1 MFLEATIQACFFLFF
16 SPLLLGVINKTKAF
30 VGGRKGPPVLQTYY
44 DLAKLFRKGMV
55 FSKTTTWVF
64 RAGPVVGWLSVFA
77 AAWMVPLG
85 RHPAPMAF
93 EGDMVFMTYLLALG
107 RFFTVS
113 AALDTGSSFEG
124 MGGSREVSFSS
135 FSEPALF
142 FGFMALSRLSGSYS
156 LSGMFVPGLAGYKNS
171 GAVSLILLAVAWYIV
186 MLAENSRIPF
196 DDPNT
201 HLELTMVHEVMVLDH
216 SGPALGLILHGSAM
230 KLFLL
235 GALVLNVIFPMG
247 SSNPWVGWFYFVL
260 EMLLLAVTIG
270 WVESIMARLK
280 LRHIPNLLV
289 SASLLAA
296 FSLILLLR

>member
-1 MFLEATIQACFFLFF
+1 MFLEALTQAFFFLLL
-16 SPLLLGVINKTKAF
+16 SPILLGVINKTKAF
-30 VGGRKGPPVLQTYY
+30 VGGRQGPPLLQTYY

-55 FSKTTTWVF
+55 FSRTTTWVF

-77 AAWMVPLG
+77 ASWMVPLG
-85 RHPAPMAF
+85 RHPAPLAF
-93 EGDMVFMTYLLALG
+93 EGDMIFMTYLLALG

-142 FGFMALSRLSGSYS
+142 FGFMALSRLSGTYS
-156 LSGMFVPGLAGYKNS
+156 LTGMLSPDAYGVGRGGTVP
-171 GAVSLILLAVAWYIV
+171 LILLAVAWFIV
-186 MLAENSRIPF
+186 LLAENSRIPF

-201 HLELTMVHEVMVLDH
+201 HLELTMIHEVMVLDH

-230 KLFLL
+230 KLLLL
-235 GALVLNVIFPMG
+235 GALVLDIVFPWSLSG
-247 SSNPWVGWFYFVL
+247 SWMNWLFFVL
-260 EMLLLAVTIG
+260 ELGFLAVTIG

-280 LRHIPNLLV
+280 MKHVPNLLV
-289 SASLLAA
+289 SASLLSA

>member
-1 MFLEATIQACFFLFF
+1 MFFEALMQAVFFLFL
-16 SPLLLGVINKTKAF
+16 SPMLLGVINKTKAF

-64 RAGPVVGWLSVFA
+64 RAGPVVGWIAVFA
-77 AAWMVPLG
+77 ASWMVPLG
-85 RHPAPMAF
+85 RHPAPLAF
-93 EGDMVFMTYLLALG
+93 EGDMIFMTYLLALG

-124 MGGSREVSFSS
+124 MGSSREVSFAS

-142 FGFMALSRLSGSYS
+142 FGFMALSRLSGTYS
-156 LSGMFVPGLAGYKNS
+156 LSGMFPPGQGGFGHSGSVP
-171 GAVSLILLAVAWYIV
+171 LILLAVAWFIV
-186 MLAENSRIPF
+186 LLAENSRIPF

-201 HLELTMVHEVMVLDH
+201 HLELTMIHEVMVLDH

-230 KLFLL
+230 KLLLL
-235 GALVLNVIFPMG
+235 GALVLNVIFPW
-247 SSNPWVGWFYFVL
+247 SSPDPWMNWLYLVL
-260 EMLLLAVTIG
+260 ELGLLAVTIG
-270 WVESIMARLK
+270 WIESIMARLK
-280 LRHIPNLLV
+280 LKHIPNLLV
-289 SASLLAA
+289 SASLLSA